1 MSFSEEKI
9 KDFYLL
15 STDVENIFINEYM
28 PAAPGDYVK
37 VFLYGLLYSKDQS
50 DMTSKQFAAHL
61 QMSEKQ
67 VLDAWNYWEQLGI
80 ISKKYIINTNDYDIE
95 FKNLRAMMYAGLLD
109 TSKVASDVAAV
120 QEETPLV
127 NEILRDLIHSV
138 EQSIGRTM
146 SPKESMEVASWY
158 EELGAT
164 TEVIMGAVDY
174 CIEKGKRGINYMA
187 KVVLQW
193 TKDGFKTAEDV
204 KNHINSL
211 EARYGNYRKI
221 LQALG
226 LNRAA
231 TEAERDMI
239 DSWFDE
245 MDFNMD
251 RVMDACVKASFISSP
266 NIRYVNKVL
275 LNWAEEAKIDGRNV
289 NNKVTISKADL
300 NRYYDHLR
308 KEAEARAEERKMEV
322 YNKIPRLEDLDKE
335 LLSLGMKLSRTLLGG
350 DVSEIDKTKKLIER
364 LEQERAVL
372 LTDGNYPEDYTDIKY
387 ACDKCNDTGVTEDG
401 GRCECVKERMGEAEL
416 WQNSSSSKN

>member
-1 MSFSEEKI
+1 MGFSSEKI

-28 PAAPGDYVK
+28 PTAPGDYVK
-37 VFLYGLLYSKDQS
+37 VFLYGLLYSKNQS
-50 DMTSKQFAAHL
+50 EITSKQFAGQL
-61 QMSEKQ
+61 QMNEKQ
-67 VLDAWNYWEQLGI
+67 VEEAWNYWEQLGI
-80 ISKKYIINTNDYDIE
+80 VSKRYIINTNDYDIE
-95 FKNLRAMMYAGLLD
+95 FKNLRAMMYSGLLD
-109 TSKVASDVAAV
+109 TSKPEPSIVAA
-120 QEETPLV
+120 EEDTPLV

-138 EQSIGRTM
+138 EQALGRVM

-164 TEVIMGAVDY
+164 TEVIMGAVEY

-204 KNHINSL
+204 QNHISSL
-211 EARYGNYRKI
+211 EARYGNYKRI

-245 MDFNMD
+245 MDYNMD

-275 LNWAEEAKIDGRNV
+275 ENWAEEAKIDGRNV
-289 NNKVTISKADL
+289 NNKLAISKADL
-300 NRYYDHLR
+300 NRYYEHLR
-308 KEAEARAEERKMEV
+308 KEAEAQAEARKMEV
-322 YNKIPRLEDLDKE
+322 YDELPRIEEVDKE

-350 DVSEIDKTKKLIER
+350 NASEVEKTKKFIEH
-364 LEQERAVL
+364 LEEERAVL
-372 LTDGNYPEDYTDIKY
+372 LTENNYPEDYTDVKY
-387 ACDKCNDTGVTEDG
+387 LCDKCSDTGVTDDG
-401 GRCECVKERMGEAEL
+401 GRCSCVKERMGEAEL
-416 WQNSSSSKN
+416 WLNSSSSKS